1 MALARGLGRSVH
13 QAASSFTS
21 GLAQLVVSTRN
32 NLGISQDTEICVNY
46 GVDYDFGVLQEIQ
59 ESPCKKFKGASSP
72 V

>member
-13 QAASSFTS
+13 QAASGFTS

-46 GVDYDFGVLQEIQ
+46 GVDYDFSGMLQTV
-59 ESPCKKFKGASSP
+59 GAGAVS
-72 V
+72 VGA